1 MALQTYHPW
10 IYQSFCESK
19 IIEIPYIALFV
30 DMGLG
35 KTVITLTAIQ
45 HLIYDFFAVSR
56 VLVIAPKKVA
66 EDTWSAEAAKWDHLQ
81 DLRISTVLGTVK
93 QREKALADDA
103 DVYVINRENVQ
114 WLVEHFKGKSWPF
127 DCVVLDES
135 SSFKNSQSKR
145 FKALRSVRS
154 QINRVIELTGTPA
167 PQSMED
173 LWAQVYLLDGGKRLG
188 RTLTV
193 YREIYFNPGRRNR
206 TVIYDYKPKPGAATA
221 IYAAISDICISL
233 KAEDY
238 LTLPEIMYQDIPV
251 KLDQRSQS
259 TYDRFERDAV
269 LDVLDETGEGA
280 STITAGTAAVLTGKL
295 LQMCNGAVYDENKK
309 VQNLHNCKL
318 DSFIETVEGLQGEH
332 ALVFYAFRHDVDRLL
347 DVLADRMPSLRVRVY
362 KTASDKDDWNAGKV
376 DLLLAH
382 PASCGY
388 GLNLQA
394 GGRHV
399 IWFGLTY
406 SLEQYQQANK
416 RLHRQGQTK
425 PVMVHHLIV
434 KTGVD
439 VDVMAALRDKDKT
452 QEALLQALKARIIK
466 IKNEGE

>member
-1 MALQTYHPW
+1 MKPQVYHPW
-10 IYQSFCESK
+10 VYQEFCENK
-19 IIEIPYIALFV
+19 IIENPFLALFL

-35 KTVITLTAIQ
+35 KTVITLSALKR
-45 HLIYDFFAVSR
+45 LIYDFFAVSR

-66 EDTWSAEAAKWDHLQ
+66 EDTWSAEAVKWEHLQ
-81 DLRISTVLGTVK
+81 DLKISTVLGTAQ
-93 QREKALADDA
+93 QREKALFADA
-103 DVYVINRENVQ
+103 DIFVINRENVQ
-114 WLVEHFKGKSWPF
+114 WLVEHFRGKPWPF

-145 FKALRSVRS
+145 FRALRSVRS
-154 QINRVIELTGTPA
+154 QIDRLIELTGTPA
-167 PQSMED
+167 PQSLED

-188 RTLTV
+188 RTLTT
-193 YREIYFNPGRRNR
+193 YRELYFNPGRRNR
-206 TVIYDYKPKPGAATA
+206 TVIYDYQPKPGAATA

-238 LTLPEIMYQDIPV
+238 LTLPEIIYQDISV
-251 KLDQRSQS
+251 KLDSKSQGL
-259 TYDRFERDAV
+259 YDRFERDAV
-269 LDVLDETGEGA
+269 LEVLDEACQDVG
-280 STITAGTAAVLTGKL
+280 TITAGTAAVLAGKL
-295 LQMCNGAVYDENKK
+295 LQLCNGAVYDEGGK
-309 VQNLHNCKL
+309 VRDLHSCKL
-318 DSFIETVEGLQGEH
+318 DAFIETVECLQGEH

-347 DVLADRMPSLRVRVY
+347 AVLRDRLPSLRVRVY
-362 KTASDKDDWNAGKV
+362 KTASDKDDWNDGKV

-425 PVMVHHLIV
+425 PVIVHHLVV
-434 KTGVD
+434 KSGVD
-439 VDVMAALRDKDKT
+439 SDVMTALRDKDKT

-466 IKNEGE
+466 IKNEGK